1 MKCEEFQDLCGTLEY
16 WFREEKENECL
27 YMYSNDDLA
36 MVTRKLS
43 ESFQWTAGSQK
54 GVGDAI
60 LFTKCHLPLFGR
72 EYLNDKKHPLSAG
85 HEMLCSF
92 S

>member
-43 ESFQWTAGSQK
+43 ESFQ
-54 GVGDAI
+54 
-60 LFTKCHLPLFGR
+60 
-72 EYLNDKKHPLSAG
+72 
-85 HEMLCSF
+85 
-92 S
+92 